1 MSLESSVA
9 DNVAE
14 EAAPTPPAE
23 ERSYAVSRPLIIA
36 GLIGA
41 TALAALDGT
50 IVATAMPTIVGQLG
64 GLPLYPMVIA
74 AYLLTATTTVP
85 LYGKLSDMYGRKP
98 VFMVGAALVVFG
110 SVLCGLAWDMP
121 SLIVFRA
128 VQGIGAGAVLPV
140 SLTLIGDLF
149 NIEERARLQGVFG
162 AVWGV
167 SGVLG
172 PLVGGLIVQF
182 LSWPWVF
189 YINVPVGV
197 GAALLIYLNL
207 REPNIHTRQRLDIA
221 GAVTLTFGVGLLLVG
236 LQSGGSG
243 GWTSPLTLGSLV
255 GAVLL
260 LAVFALVER
269 RAAAPILSL
278 DLLGRPVIAIPC
290 LTGLLAGGV
299 LIGIMAYV
307 PLLVQG
313 AWGGSPV
320 EAGLIIGP
328 LSLGWPLASSQ
339 TGKLLRNFSYR
350 TLAFGGSI
358 IVMVG
363 TLLLLLILLPP
374 ISSNPVLRTV
384 VVVVSTFTAGAGFGF
399 STSSMLIAVQNAV
412 PWGERGIA
420 TASVQFFRNMGNT
433 IGASVQGALLVV
445 TLTTVL
451 ATSRMQDLLTRLPQ
465 EAAATGDPTLGP
477 VNVLLELDVRETID
491 PTLRATLA
499 DALGS
504 SLGWVFVGIAVMAA
518 AAAVIASRFPRSV
531 VVERS
536 QRVE

>member
-1 MSLESSVA
+1 LESSVV

-14 EAAPTPPAE
+14 EAAPTPPTE
-23 ERSYAVSRPLIIA
+23 QRSYALSRPSIIA

-64 GLPLYPMVIA
+64 GLPLYPLVIA

-98 VFMVGAALVVFG
+98 VFIVGAAIVVVG
-110 SVLCGLAWDMP
+110 SILCGLAWNMP
-121 SLIVFRA
+121 SLIAFRA
-128 VQGIGAGAVLPV
+128 VQGLGAGAVLPV

-149 NIEERARLQGVFG
+149 SIEERARLQGVFG

-189 YINVPVGV
+189 YINVPVGIA
-197 GAALLIYLNL
+197 AALLIYLNL
-207 REPNIHTRQRLDIA
+207 REPTIHTRQRLDIA
-221 GAVTLTFGVGLLLVG
+221 GAVTLTIGVGLLLAG
-236 LQSGGSG
+236 LQLGGRG
-243 GWTSPLTLGSLV
+243 NWTSPLTLGSLA
-255 GAVLL
+255 GAAAL
-260 LAVFALVER
+260 LALFAFVER

-290 LTGLLAGGV
+290 LAGLLAGGV

-313 AWGGSPV
+313 AWGGNPI

-339 TGKLLRNFSYR
+339 TGKLLRNFSYH
-350 TLAFGGSI
+350 TLAFGGSTL
-358 IVMVG
+358 VLMG
-363 TLLLLLILLPP
+363 SLLLLLILVPAVAQ
-374 ISSNPVLRTV
+374 NAALRTIA
-384 VVVVSTFTAGAGFGF
+384 VVVSTFIMGAGFGF

-412 PWGERGIA
+412 TWGERGIA

-433 IGASVQGALLVV
+433 VGAAALGALLVAM
-445 TLTTVL
+445 LTPLL
-451 ATSRMQDLLTRLPQ
+451 ATPRVQDLLTRLPSTQ
-465 EAAATGDPTLGP
+465 LEGGDPTLGP
-477 VNVLLELDVRETID
+477 VNVLLELDVRDTLD
-491 PTLRATLA
+491 PALRSALA
-499 DALGS
+499 GALES
-504 SLGWVFVGIAVMAA
+504 SLGWVFVGITAM
-518 AAAVIASRFPRSV
+518 AVIAALLASRFPRIV
-531 VVERS
+531 PRE
-536 QRVE
+536 EL